1 MAKRISGSV
10 SIKIEIDETGPVTDA
25 KIICGGGL
33 LAAVSREA
41 ALQWSFKPTTLN
53 GQPVKVKG
61 VLTFNFTLQ

>member
-1 MAKRISGSV
+1 
-10 SIKIEIDETGPVTDA
+10 
-25 KIICGGGL
+25 